1 MNDRISLLIIEDDKE
16 DIYLV
21 QQVLFDPKGANN
33 FNLCICNRLSE
44 ALGML
49 NKKNFDAILL
59 DLGLPDS
66 LGIDTFEKIF
76 DDCGEIPIIILSG
89 LVDEELAL
97 MAVRKGAQ
105 DYLMKSELTPAL
117 LKRVINYS
125 IERSLLQKKLFKISM
140 TDELT
145 GLYNRRGFL
154 TVAQQNLDL
163 SKRLQKKVGL
173 FLLDL
178 DGMKNINDLF
188 GHIEGD
194 QALIDIASIL
204 NASCRETDVIGRWG
218 GDEFVIFALVENNN
232 DIDLLDARIRNKI
245 MEHNNTAGR
254 KYFLSVSIGTLCID
268 VDASIDIQKSLD
280 EADRLMYLE
289 KVGKKTP
296 NHY

>member
-1 MNDRISLLIIEDDKE
+1 MNDEICLLVIEDDSE
-16 DIYLV
+16 DIYLIRHT
-21 QQVLFDPKGANN
+21 LSDSKEAN

-44 ALGML
+44 ALEML
-49 NKKNFDAILL
+49 NKKSFDAILL

-66 LGIDTFEKIF
+66 LGVDTFDQIF
-76 DDCGEIPIIILSG
+76 NNCGDIPIIILSG
-89 LVDEELAL
+89 LVDEEFAF

-105 DYLMKSELTPAL
+105 DYLMKNEITPAL

-125 IERSLLQKKLFKISM
+125 IERSLLQNKLFKMSM

-163 SKRLQKKVGL
+163 AKRLQKKVGL

-178 DGMKNINDLF
+178 DGMKAINDHF

-194 QALIDIASIL
+194 RALSDIASIL
-204 NASCRETDVIGRWG
+204 KESCRDADVIGRWG

-232 DIDLLDARIRNKI
+232 DIQLLDARIRNRT
-245 MEHNNTAGR
+245 MNHNNIARR

-268 VDASIDIQKSLD
+268 ADGFIDIQRSLD
-280 EADRLMYLE
+280 EADRLMYSE
-289 KVGKKTP
+289 KAGKKMSE
-296 NHY
+296 Y